1 MRRPALAAILAVLLL
16 VPAGALAQDEPTYA
30 MRIRSALDLVASDRD
45 GAMRGF
51 REAVAADPSRPDAYC
66 YVAEVYRLNS
76 DFTSALDNFQ
86 TCLNIARTAHS
97 TSFAAR
103 GAHGV
108 AATFERM
115 GAEHIADARNAWI
128 AYERLTEDPLVF
140 PEIARERQAV
150 IDALVSSGER
160 AAVVRGRIAD
170 RVAAAAAAASASG
183 SGSGSGSH

>member
-1 MRRPALAAILAVLLL
+1 MRSPALAAALAALI
-16 VPAGALAQDEPTYA
+16 VPAGALAQDEPTYD
-30 MRIRSALDLVASDRD
+30 MRIRSALDLVGSNRE

-66 YVAEVYRLNS
+66 YVAEVYRLNA

-108 AATFERM
+108 ASTFERM
-115 GAEHIADARNAWI
+115 GADHFADARNAWT

-150 IDALVSSGER
+150 IDAVVSSGER

-170 RVAAAAAAASASG
+170 RVAVAAAAASASG
-183 SGSGSGSH
+183 SGSH